1 MKLLQNSWSELLML
15 NILYLQTCHDRC
27 DVLLVVSNH
36 TDLHP
41 GCCRSKNSS
50 SLFFYPSVLCRRRSC
65 VGKGVRPVGV
75 LMLVI

>member
-41 GCCRSKNSS
+41 GCFCSKNSS
-50 SLFFYPSVLCRRRSC
+50 SLFFILQCFVV
-65 VGKGVRPVGV
+65 VGRASGRVSG
-75 LMLVI
+75 LLEC